1 MLYNIDINILWE
13 KYLSLKIELDLSK
26 EDTLYLFVWIFRSL
40 LVWIEQEAKNNNKDI
55 YLNIFQNKIL
65 NQKYIYDFIKWGL
78 DISDEILV
86 TSKKDIY
93 SEDEKNIYD
102 ITVTEI
108 KIPDTVEELFNN

>member
-40 LVWIEQEAKNNNKDI
+40 MTWIKKEANDNEDL
-55 YLNIFQNKIL
+55 YLNIFKNKFS
-65 NQKYIYDFIKWGL
+65 NQKYIYDFIKLGL
-78 DISDEILV
+78 DISDKILLI
-86 TSKKDIY
+86 SKKNIY
-93 SEDEKNIYD
+93 SESEKDIYD

>member
-1 MLYNIDINILWE
+1 MLYNIDINILWD
-13 KYLSLKIELDLSK
+13 KYLSIGIELDLSK
-26 EDTLYLFVWIFRSL
+26 EDTLYLMVWIFRSL
-40 LVWIEQEAKNNNKDI
+40 MAWIKKEANDNEDL

-65 NQKYIYDFIKWGL
+65 NKKYIYDFIKWGL

-86 TSKKDIY
+86 ISKKNIY
-93 SEDEKNIYD
+93 SEFEKDIYD